1 MWSPFRFC
9 NGTRTVERDHP
20 LSNYSADEDFTDF
33 VFLDFAG
40 SGVVHLCGKI
50 QFVPFYLI
58 LTMSFKGGM
67 AAFILQLFHKLEKKV
82 SKGSWKVPCKWLK
95 HQKES
100 QHQVGTQLEL
110 QASEG
115 TGHPYVSYVSLIMT
129 CYILKLF
136 SLCRVHCG
144 Q

>member
-9 NGTRTVERDHP
+9 NGTLTVERDHSFTSYP
-20 LSNYSADEDFTDF
+20 PDEDLRSF

-40 SGVVHLCGKI
+40 SGVVHLCGEVKN
-50 QFVPFYLI
+50 PTI
-58 LTMSFKGGM
+58 LSYTLTTLFKGGM
-67 AAFILQLFHKLEKKV
+67 AAFVLQLFHKLEKKV

-100 QHQVGTQLEL
+100 QQQANQMEL

-115 TGHPYVSYVSLIMT
+115 TGHPYISYVS
-129 CYILKLF
+129 
-136 SLCRVHCG
+136 
-144 Q
+144 